1 MAENCTWPT
10 FAPLPRM
17 KGVAAITARRFHR
30 GDEVGDFIKSGEK
43 RAFNQKSVGR
53 GQPAVWREIG
63 SYTTTSPPPSPFGAV
78 AEQIFAFYPAPLPR
92 RMIFLLRPPFLSRP
106 RKKEREGERNGKGN
120 NRLRPPPLRS
130 CDRFLLFKYRDY
142 EFTFFVGPSE
152 GGRERRNLRDFPS
165 YTMLCRSLL
174 LRSAIGALADE
185 DVRGRHWLSH
195 YKFRGHNTP
204 SSRFGCPFFLPAVA

>member
-1 MAENCTWPT
+1 MARDRVIYYYVP
-10 FAPLPRM
+10 
-17 KGVAAITARRFHR
+17 
-30 GDEVGDFIKSGEK
+30 S
-43 RAFNQKSVGR
+43 
-53 GQPAVWREIG
+53 
-63 SYTTTSPPPSPFGAV
+63 PPSPFGAV

-92 RMIFLLRPPFLSRP
+92 RMIFLLRPPFSRG
-106 RKKEREGERNGKGN
+106 RGKRRERNGKGN

-130 CDRFLLFKYRDY
+130 CDRFLLFKYRDS

-185 DVRGRHWLSH
+185 DVRHWLSH

-204 SSRFGCPFFLPAVA
+204 SGRFGCPFSRPRGGVRSTGMCTANECESTSSLIRAQILSPIIFAR